1 MQKDKN
7 DEYKYHNIQL
17 MKKNQEL
24 TEELIRT
31 RQEVEA
37 LQNQIDLLR
46 KLVAAKDSLL
56 IRN

>member
-37 LQNQIDLLR
+37 LQNQVDLLR
-46 KLVAAKDSLL
+46 KLVATKDSLL